1 MATNFIALYR
11 GESVASARLIAVSS
25 EPEIVSRLLREMAG
39 ETEDSVEQIERETLR
54 LVGCDEE

>member
-1 MATNFIALYR
+1 VATNFIALYR
-11 GESVASARLIAVSS
+11 GESIANARLIAVSS
-25 EPEIVSRLLREMAG
+25 EPEIVSRFLREMAG

>member
-11 GESVASARLIAVSS
+11 GESVGNARLIAVSS

>member
-25 EPEIVSRLLREMAG
+25 EPVIVSRFLREIAG